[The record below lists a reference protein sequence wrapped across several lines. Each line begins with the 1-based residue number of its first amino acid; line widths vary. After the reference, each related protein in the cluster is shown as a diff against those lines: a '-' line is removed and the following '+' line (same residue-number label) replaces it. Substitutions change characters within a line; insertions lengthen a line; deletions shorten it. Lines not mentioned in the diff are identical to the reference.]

1 MKLLIAILFTSLTF
15 ANGYVKESFEWS
27 FARDWATYDKE
38 LKVYYRYMAI
48 TEKAH
53 DQYRK
58 LDRRFNHTCMVKER
72 NLRNFFGSDTVV
84 IALYDIKDCKKDG
97 RNPNW

>member
-1 MKLLIAILFTSLTF
+1 MKIIVALFISSFVF
-15 ANGYVKESFEWS
+15 ANSYVQENFEWS
-27 FARDWATYDKE
+27 HARDWATYDKE
-38 LKVYYRYMAI
+38 YKVYYRYLAM

-58 LDRRFNHTCMVKER
+58 LDRRFNYSCMVKER
-72 NLRNFFGSDTVV
+72 NLRNFFQSDSVV
-84 IALYDIKDCKKDG
+84 IALYDIKDCKKTD